1 MGAPEHILPIDEP
14 SATSAPRNQSPAGSP
29 TAPPTEDLVQPRAR
43 WQRIFGQRLRFS
55 SEFLSVSIAWLDFC
69 LVSIIAA
76 VVFSLYF
83 NILNV
88 STAEPGRYVPIT
100 LFAAMVFVGGFQRM
114 GGCQLNQL
122 LRLNWQLTRILMMWG
137 IALSV
142 LLLTAFFGTV
152 SESYSRGWA
161 LAWFAAV
168 PPVLCIARRVLYGAG
183 TRWVESGHLVRNI
196 VIVGAAEEGQR
207 LIAKLQRLRDKSIAI
222 RGVFDDRKSRF
233 RRSALGLNIL
243 DTSDDLVRVARRAPV
258 EEAIIAL
265 PLGAEER
272 LESLFWKSEGIAASS
287 QSPKPSRFAE
297 LRRHCAGAQNHR
309 SSL

>member
-1 MGAPEHILPIDEP
+1 
-14 SATSAPRNQSPAGSP
+14 
-29 TAPPTEDLVQPRAR
+29 
-43 WQRIFGQRLRFS
+43 
-55 SEFLSVSIAWLDFC
+55 
-69 LVSIIAA
+69 
-76 VVFSLYF
+76 
-83 NILNV
+83 LNV

-100 LFAAMVFVGGFQRM
+100 LFAAMVFMGGFERM
-114 GGCQLNQL
+114 GAIKIASST
-122 LRLNWQLTRILMMWG
+122 LRN
-137 IALSV
+137 SV
-142 LLLTAFFGTV
+142 A
-152 SESYSRGWA
+152 RG
-161 LAWFAAV
+161 
-168 PPVLCIARRVLYGAG
+168 
-183 TRWVESGHLVRNI
+183 LVRNI
-196 VIVGAAEEGQR
+196 VIVGAGEEGQR

-309 SSL
+309 SSLQALGYRLFYRGAAAAPYWDRLNLLYQELMA